1 MNDID
6 QLAPAL
12 VAAQSQFPK
21 CEKNAI
27 NPHMRNKYADL
38 ESIITAVRAPLGREG
53 LSLLQLVSTEP
64 FGDVYDKSVT
74 DKFGKTKVCKARC
87 VDVVITTILQH
98 TSGQRIST
106 ETRMCCDNGFDPHAI
121 GSCITYGRRYS
132 LVSMLCLATG
142 EGEDDGS
149 AARGDREERQPKRAE
164 KDADRLEIV
173 SPLLRNAGAKSSE
186 DARRLLEE
194 FGLRFIQDDYRV
206 NSEGRVIWPSIRDYD
221 FAKFCQWLG
230 SRKPASEQTSEPEP
244 AEKPAE
250 PVPSNVDEAAVT
262 TIGPKTAAD
271 AHRALRTML
280 RQMGA
285 NSADKAAGILATWG
299 ISATLQ
305 GGKIDWSAIS
315 LEDALKAPAA
325 VWRGDVGALPN
336 E

>member
-1 MNDID
+1 MSDID

-21 CEKNAI
+21 CEKNAV

-64 FGDVYDKSVT
+64 FGDIYDKSVT
-74 DKFGKTKVCKARC
+74 DKYGKTKVCKARC

-98 TSGQRIST
+98 ASGQRIST

-149 AARGDREERQPKRAE
+149 AARGDREERQPKKE
-164 KDADRLEIV
+164 QKDPGRLEIV
-173 SPLLRNAGAKSSE
+173 APLLREAGAKSSE
-186 DARRLLEE
+186 DARSLLEE
-194 FGLRFIQDDYRV
+194 YGLRLQDDNYRV
-206 NSEGRVIWPSIRDYD
+206 NSEGRIVWPSLADD
-221 FAKFCQWLG
+221 AFSSLCDWLRAR
-230 SRKPASEQTSEPEP
+230 S
-244 AEKPAE
+244 EKPAE
-250 PVPSNVDEAAVT
+250 KATEPAKSNVDEAAVT
-262 TIGPKTAAD
+262 TIGPTTAAD

-280 RQMGA
+280 QQMGA
-285 NSADKAAGILATWG
+285 KSADKAAGILATWG

-305 GGKIDWSAIS
+305 GGKIDWAAIS
-315 LEDALKAPAA
+315 LEEALKAPAA
-325 VWRGDVGALPN
+325 VWRGEVPK
-336 E
+336 

>member
-1 MNDID
+1 MSDID

-21 CEKNAI
+21 CEKNAV

-64 FGDVYDKSVT
+64 FGDIYDKSVT
-74 DKFGKTKVCKARC
+74 DKYGKTKVCKARC
-87 VDVVITTILQH
+87 VDVVVTTILQH

-149 AARGDREERQPKRAE
+149 AARGDREERQPKKE
-164 KDADRLEIV
+164 QKEPGRLEIV
-173 SPLLRNAGAKSSE
+173 APLLREAGAKSSE
-186 DARRLLEE
+186 DARALLEE
-194 FGLRFIQDDYRV
+194 SGLRLEQDDYRV
-206 NSEGRVIWPSIRDYD
+206 NSEGRIIWPSLADDAFSSLCDWLR
-221 FAKFCQWLG
+221 AK
-230 SRKPASEQTSEPEP
+230 SDKAAEPEPEP
-244 AEKPAE
+244 AD
-250 PVPSNVDEAAVT
+250 PSTTAA
-262 TIGPKTAAD
+262 GPTTAAD
-271 AHRALRTML
+271 AHRALRTIL
-280 RQMGA
+280 QQMGA
-285 NSADKAAGILATWG
+285 KSADKAAGILATWG

-305 GGKIDWSAIS
+305 GGKIDWAAIS
-315 LEDALKAPAA
+315 LQEALKAPAA
-325 VWRGDVGALPN
+325 VWRGEVPN